1 MIGISRNGF
10 KQWLTRTKSLQQ
22 QKKEAIMKEIKIIHK
37 KNREIYGAPKIT
49 HILREKGYKIS
60 QKTVSNYMHEMGI
73 KACYIKPKT
82 RTTISKDFS
91 SRLKNILKREFN
103 PDSPDVVWCTDIT
116 YIWTYTDG
124 FVYLTSIM
132 DLHSRKIIAWVLTKD
147 MKAESVLEVVK
158 IAKERRNIEKP
169 LVLHSD
175 RGIQFTCEEYHN
187 LTNDIK
193 RSYSKKGTPWDNA
206 CIESFH
212 SLIKREWLNRYKIW
226 DYEQAKRL
234 IFEYIETFYNTVRIH
249 EHCGYKSPNE
259 YERNY
264 YQKQFEYLMSN

>member
-1 MIGISRNGF
+1 M
-10 KQWLTRTKSLQQ
+10 
-22 QKKEAIMKEIKIIHK
+22 KKEEIMEHIKNIHK
-37 KNREIYGAPKIT
+37 ESKEIYGAPKIT
-49 HILREKGYKIS
+49 HILRENGYQIS
-60 QKTVSNYMHEMGI
+60 QKTVSNYMHEIGI
-73 KACYIKPKT
+73 KACYIKPWT

-91 SRLKNILKREFN
+91 SRLKNRLKREFN
-103 PDSPDVVWCTDIT
+103 PETPDAAWCTDIT

-132 DLHSRKIIAWVLTKD
+132 DLYSRKIIAWVLTKD
-147 MKAESVLEVVK
+147 MKAESVLEVIK
-158 IAKERRNIEKP
+158 IAKERRKIKQP

-175 RGIQFTCEEYHN
+175 RGIQFTCEEYQE
-187 LTNDIK
+187 LTEDLK

-234 IFEYIETFYNTVRIH
+234 IFEYIETFYNTIRIH
-249 EHCGYKSPNE
+249 GHCGNKSPNE
-259 YERNY
+259 YEKQY
-264 YQKQFEYLMSN
+264 YQKKFQQLTIN